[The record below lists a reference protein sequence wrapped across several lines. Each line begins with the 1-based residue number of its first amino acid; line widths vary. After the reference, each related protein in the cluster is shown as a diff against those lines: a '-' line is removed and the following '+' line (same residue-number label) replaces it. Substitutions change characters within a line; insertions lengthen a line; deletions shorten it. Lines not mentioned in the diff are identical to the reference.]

1 MRNKATSAGSTG
13 NAAVRSSTVTDAPLL
28 IDCRDRPAVW
38 RRLPP
43 ETAAATIGASRRA
56 GRKAACRPIGPS
68 IPAPAVDPVSPGHN
82 PLRSTVKK
90 RKKDDKKR
98 QGKIKVGASTRGKS
112 KWASS
117 NALRVP
123 VITDSFVITL
133 TTADGLVQ
141 RVSVGATETPSTRF
155 GEHQSLKLRE
165 RLSCLNAVLYKRKSI

>member
-13 NAAVRSSTVTDAPLL
+13 NAAVRSSTVADAPLL

-98 QGKIKVGASTRGKS
+98 HMKDKGRRINQREKQMGEFQRASR
-112 KWASS
+112 A
-117 NALRVP
+117 R
-123 VITDSFVITL
+123 
-133 TTADGLVQ
+133 
-141 RVSVGATETPSTRF
+141 
-155 GEHQSLKLRE
+155 H
-165 RLSCLNAVLYKRKSI
+165 Y